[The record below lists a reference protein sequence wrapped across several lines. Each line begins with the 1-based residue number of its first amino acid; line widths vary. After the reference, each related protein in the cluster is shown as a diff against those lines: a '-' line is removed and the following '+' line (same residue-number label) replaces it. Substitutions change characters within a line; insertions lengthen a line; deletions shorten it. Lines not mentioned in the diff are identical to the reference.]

1 MRIEVEEA
9 ELYKYSELSS
19 EAQNKAKE
27 ILIEED
33 RDPDYFEDT
42 ILEQLATIFPNSN
55 LKVQFSLNSCQGDGV
70 NIYGDLDTGDL
81 YNFIAKSAL
90 NKEYE
95 VSLEDIKEM
104 LSDKITK
111 ITIPY
116 NRSYSYS
123 MADYVDFDCDF
134 FQETFGTM
142 STFHAIQSMTKQ
154 IISQKCSE
162 YEKDG
167 YDYFY
172 EMSDEEASDICDVQG
187 YEFTEDGDLY
197 N

>member
-1 MRIEVEEA
+1 MRVEVEEK

-19 EAQNKAKE
+19 EAQNKVKE

-55 LKVQFSLNSCQGDGV
+55 LKVQFSLSSCQGDGL
-70 NIYGDLDTGDL
+70 NIYGDLDTDDL
-81 YNFIAKSAL
+81 YNYIAAFAL
-90 NKEYE
+90 NKEYK
-95 VSLEDIKEM
+95 VPLEDIKEM

-116 NRSYSYS
+116 NRSYNYS

-134 FQETFGTM
+134 FHETFGTM

-154 IISQKCSE
+154 IISQKCSG

-172 EMSDEEASDICDVQG
+172 EMSDEEASDICNIQE